1 MNELIFAVNA
11 VFPIILLVVLGYF
24 LKRIGLVTKELAGAL
39 NKIVFRVFLPAT
51 LFLNVYGIENL
62 SKVSFGYIGY
72 GVGIVLLVFALCIP
86 LSRIAT
92 KEEGERGVVLQCCF
106 RSNYAL
112 IGIPLATAFVG
123 EGAGVSASL
132 LAAFAIPLFNILA
145 VVSLSVFVKREGEE
159 ENIKG
164 KILGVLSTIVKN
176 PLVLAVFTGFVVLGI
191 RSIFVSSGITFRLS
205 DVLPIY
211 KALEYL
217 RGCATPVAL
226 IALGAQFE
234 FGDIFGYGRQI
245 TFSVLVRNIF
255 VTVLGVG
262 VALIFLRDVFTPAEF
277 AALFA
282 LFVTPVAVSSVPMAQ
297 EMKNDV
303 KLAGQLVVFTTL
315 VSAVTIFLGTY
326 ILKVLGIF

>member
-1 MNELIFAVNA
+1 MSELIFAVNA
-11 VFPIILLVVLGYF
+11 VFPIILLVLLGYF

-39 NKIVFRVFLPAT
+39 NKIVFRVFLPAM
-51 LFLNVYGIENL
+51 LFLNVYGIENMAEI
-62 SKVSFGYIGY
+62 SFGYIGY
-72 GVGIVLLVFALCIP
+72 GLGIVLLVFVVCIP

-92 KEEGERGVVLQCCF
+92 KENGERGVVLQCCF

-145 VVSLSVFVKREGEE
+145 VVSLSLFVKREGEGGD
-159 ENIKG
+159 IKE
-164 KILGVLSTIVKN
+164 KILGVLSNIVKN
-176 PLVLAVFTGFVVLGI
+176 PLVISVFIGFVVLGI
-191 RSIFVSSGITFRLS
+191 RSIFETCGIAFRLS
-205 DVLPIY
+205 DVVPLY

-217 RGCATPVAL
+217 KGCATPVAL

-234 FGDIFGYGRQI
+234 FEDILGYGKQI
-245 TFSVLVRNIF
+245 AFSVLVRNIL
-255 VTVLGVG
+255 VSLLGIG
-262 VALIFLRDVFTPAEF
+262 VALLLFRDVFTSAEF

-315 VSAVTIFLGTY
+315 VSAITIFVGTY
-326 ILKVLGIF
+326 ILKVIGIF